1 MPHLI
6 RPFSDTL
13 SRRSLTW
20 HEGAGL
26 SRVSSGADSLI
37 NLFLLLYTIERGS
50 RRGYLTG
57 RVKLQKLLFE
67 AEKRM
72 TKFGWVGLSY
82 VFYRW
87 KHGPWSPEAQWG
99 LEWLARNGL
108 VTETEAL
115 IEATDDG
122 HGLLDDARE
131 LVESNQEIMKL
142 IENVS
147 DAHALDTG
155 RTMEDAVY
163 GTPSPATGELMDKVK
178 PGEAVLEPLEKS
190 KASKLFR
197 IDDSWIETLD
207 ILLDKSSR
215 ESLQQ
220 AMNDAQ
226 QGRIKPYKP
235 LA

>member
-1 MPHLI
+1 
-6 RPFSDTL
+6 
-13 SRRSLTW
+13 
-20 HEGAGL
+20 
-26 SRVSSGADSLI
+26 
-37 NLFLLLYTIERGS
+37 
-50 RRGYLTG
+50 
-57 RVKLQKLLFE
+57 VKLQKLLYE

-87 KHGPWSPEAQWG
+87 EHGPYSPEAQWG
-99 LEWLARNGL
+99 VEWLVKNGL
-108 VTETEAL
+108 VTETDAL
-115 IEATDDG
+115 IEATADG
-122 HGLLDDARE
+122 HELLDHARE
-131 LVESNQEIMKL
+131 LVESNEEMMKL

-147 DAHALDTG
+147 DAHAFHTG

-163 GTPSPATGELMDKVK
+163 GTPSPITGQLIDKIK
-178 PGEAVLEPLEKS
+178 LGEAVLEPLEKS
-190 KASKLFR
+190 KASRLFR
-197 IDDSWIETLD
+197 IDDSWLETLE

-235 LA
+235 PA

>member
-1 MPHLI
+1 LVK
-6 RPFSDTL
+6 
-13 SRRSLTW
+13 
-20 HEGAGL
+20 
-26 SRVSSGADSLI
+26 VSSGADSLV
-37 NLFLLLYTIERGS
+37 NLFLLLYAIERAS

-72 TKFGWVGLSY
+72 TKSGWVGLNY

-99 LEWLARNGL
+99 LEWLVRNGL
-108 VTETEAL
+108 VTEAEAL
-115 IEATDDG
+115 IEATADG
-122 HGLLDDARE
+122 RRVLDDARE
-131 LVESNQEIMKL
+131 LVESNKEMMKL
-142 IENVS
+142 IESVS

-163 GTPSPATGELMDKVK
+163 GTPSPTTGQLIDNIK
-178 PGEAVLEPLEKS
+178 PGETVLEPLEKS

-197 IDDSWIETLD
+197 MDDSWVQTLE